1 MDRTV
6 LTIDGQYTVCK
17 PIIGQI
23 PVGQPRHGKPLEPDE
38 IQTVLT
44 VCSHDGLLRAAPAQT
59 EDLPLQLAALRAV
72 DGDLA
77 AKVTEALADV
87 PNRAVASL
95 LRGHVV
101 EEDMLTHARY
111 LFCLLEP
118 PP

>member
-1 MDRTV
+1 M
-6 LTIDGQYTVCK
+6 
-17 PIIGQI
+17 
-23 PVGQPRHGKPLEPDE
+23 
-38 IQTVLT
+38 
-44 VCSHDGLLRAAPAQT
+44 
-59 EDLPLQLAALRAV
+59 
-72 DGDLA
+72 
-77 AKVTEALADV
+77 TEALADV